1 MGARYFSIK
10 SRARCECPMS
20 SNASVASEPACS
32 SMDSSPSGCSAK
44 NFVTSYTLPWII
56 IQQSS
61 ALSCVW
67 TSPLVIGWPLRPS
80 NMSVGEGCFPL
91 PLFGVPSNLSA
102 GNGCFTFSGL
112 FLNAYNAHRPATP
125 TVPSA
130 SALLSGAIRPVT
142 SPCFLYYQASSSSES
157 K

>member
-1 MGARYFSIK
+1 MGARYLSIK

-20 SNASVASEPACS
+20 SNALVASEPACS
-32 SMDSSPSGCSAK
+32 SMYPPPPGCSAK
-44 NFVTSYTLPWII
+44 NVVTSYTLPWII

-61 ALSCVW
+61 SLLCVW
-67 TSPLVIGWPLRPS
+67 TSSLVISLPLRPS
-80 NMSVGEGCFPL
+80 NMSVGKGGVCFT
-91 PLFGVPSNLSA
+91 FPSNLSA

-130 SALLSGAIRPVT
+130 SALLSGGIRPVT
-142 SPCFLYYQASSSSES
+142 SPCFLYCQASSSSES